1 MKITTNAPKKKGLNI
16 YTRQRLW
23 GLSFVLPAFIFF
35 AVFAFYPMINAF
47 FISFT
52 DYNLMTDPKFV
63 GLENYARMLTDG
75 RFKIIINNTLGFVI
89 GSTIPTILLSLGLA
103 LVLHRKF
110 FGRDF
115 VRTLYFLP
123 IVFSGVVVSVVW
135 RLLYH
140 PYGLINVL
148 LDPILQDVPRW
159 ITNRDLAPWS
169 IIILNVWQSV
179 GFYMVIFIA
188 GLQNIPDD
196 FYDAAMVDGA
206 NRVQS
211 FWYITLPLLKPTTLL
226 IVVISIINY
235 FQTFTY
241 QYVMTKGGPSDATN
255 VISLYIYLNAFQY
268 QYMGYAS
275 AMSIIMFIFIMILTL
290 VQFKFVRTEDI
301 TYV

>member
-1 MKITTNAPKKKGLNI
+1 MTITTAAPKKKGLNI
-16 YTRQRLW
+16 YTKQSLW

-35 AVFAFYPMINAF
+35 AIFAFYPMINAF

-52 DYNLMTDPKFV
+52 DYNLMTDPRFV
-63 GLENYARMLTDG
+63 GLENYARMLADA
-75 RFKIIINNTLGFVI
+75 RFKITINNTLGFVI

-103 LVLHRKF
+103 SVLQRKF
-110 FGRDF
+110 IGRDL

-123 IVFSGVVVSVVW
+123 IVFSGVVVSIVW

-140 PYGLINVL
+140 PYGLINIL
-148 LDPILQDVPRW
+148 LSPIIQDSPRW
-159 ITNRDLAPWS
+159 ITSGDMAPWAL
-169 IIILNVWQSV
+169 IILNVWQSV

-196 FYDAAMVDGA
+196 FYDAARVDGA
-206 NRVQS
+206 NPIQS

-226 IVVISIINY
+226 VVVISIINF

-290 VQFKFVRTEDI
+290 IQFRFVRTEDI

>member
-1 MKITTNAPKKKGLNI
+1 MTITTAALKKKGLNI
-16 YTRQRLW
+16 YTKQRLW
-23 GLSFVLPAFIFF
+23 GFSFVLPAFIFF
-35 AVFAFYPMINAF
+35 AIFAFYPMISAF

-52 DYNLMTDPKFV
+52 DYNLMNDPKYV
-63 GLENYARMLTDG
+63 GLENYARMLSDA
-75 RFKIIINNTLGFVI
+75 RFKIMINNTLGFVM

-103 LVLHRKF
+103 LVLQRKF
-110 FGRDF
+110 IGRDL

-123 IVFSGVVVSVVW
+123 IVFSGVVVSIVW

-140 PYGLINVL
+140 PFGLINTL
-148 LDPILQDVPRW
+148 LSPIIQDSPRW
-159 ITNRDLAPWS
+159 ITSGDTAPWAL
-169 IIILNVWQSV
+169 IILNVWQSV

-196 FYDAAMVDGA
+196 FYDAARVDGA
-206 NRVQS
+206 NPTQS

-226 IVVISIINY
+226 VVVISIINF

-290 VQFKFVRTEDI
+290 IQFWFVRTEDI

>member
-1 MKITTNAPKKKGLNI
+1 MTITTATPKIKGLNI
-16 YTRQRLW
+16 YTKQRLW

-35 AVFAFYPMINAF
+35 AIFAFYPMINAF

-52 DYNLMTDPKFV
+52 DYNLMNDPKFV
-63 GLENYARMLTDG
+63 GLENYARMLADA
-75 RFKIIINNTLGFVI
+75 RFKIMINNTLGFVI

-103 LVLHRKF
+103 LVLQRKF
-110 FGRDF
+110 IGRDLI
-115 VRTLYFLP
+115 RMLYFLP
-123 IVFSGVVVSVVW
+123 IVFSGVVVSIVW

-140 PYGLINVL
+140 PYGLINTL
-148 LDPILQDVPRW
+148 LSPIIQDSPRW
-159 ITNRDLAPWS
+159 ITSSDIAPWAL
-169 IIILNVWQSV
+169 IILNVWQSV

-196 FYDAAMVDGA
+196 FYDAAKVDGA
-206 NRVQS
+206 NRAQS

-226 IVVISIINY
+226 VTVISIVNF

-275 AMSIIMFIFIMILTL
+275 AMSIIMFIFIMVLTL
-290 VQFKFVRTEDI
+290 IQFRFVHTEDI
-301 TYV
+301 TFI

>member
-1 MKITTNAPKKKGLNI
+1 MTLTTATPKKKGLNI
-16 YTRQRLW
+16 YTQQRLW
-23 GLSFVLPAFIFF
+23 GFLFVLPAFIFF

-63 GLENYARMLTDG
+63 GLDNYTHMLADA
-75 RFKIIINNTLGFVI
+75 RFKIALNNTVGFVI
-89 GSTIPTILLSLGLA
+89 GSTIPTIILSLVLA
-103 LVLHRKF
+103 LVLQRKF
-110 FGRDF
+110 IGRDLI
-115 VRTLYFLP
+115 RTLYFLP
-123 IVFSGVVVSVVW
+123 IVFSGVVVSIVW

-140 PYGLINVL
+140 PYGLINTML
-148 LDPILQDVPRW
+148 SPILQDSPRW
-159 ITNRDLAPWS
+159 ITSRDLAPWAL
-169 IIILNVWQSV
+169 IILNIWQSV

-196 FYDAAMVDGA
+196 FYDAAKVDGA
-206 NRVQS
+206 NQPQS

-226 IVVISIINY
+226 VTVISIINF

-255 VISLYIYLNAFQY
+255 VISLFIYLNAFQY

-275 AMSIIMFIFIMILTL
+275 AMSIIMFLFIMILTL
-290 VQFKFVRTEDI
+290 IQFRFVRTEDI

>member
-1 MKITTNAPKKKGLNI
+1 MAITTTGLKKKALNI

-35 AVFAFYPMINAF
+35 AIFAFYPMINAF

-52 DYNLMTDPKFV
+52 DYTLMNEPKFV
-63 GLENYARMLTDG
+63 GWENYARMLTDA
-75 RFKIIINNTLGFVI
+75 RFKLMINNTLGFVI
-89 GSTIPTILLSLGLA
+89 GSTVPTILISLSLA
-103 LVLHRKF
+103 LVLQRNF
-110 FGRDF
+110 IGRD
-115 VRTLYFLP
+115 VMRTLYFLP
-123 IVFSGVVVSVVW
+123 IIFSGVVVSIVW

-140 PYGLINVL
+140 PQGLINTL
-148 LDPILQDVPRW
+148 LHPLLQSTPRW
-159 ITNRDLAPWS
+159 ITDSDMAPWAL
-169 IIILNVWQSV
+169 IILNIWQSV

-196 FYDAAMVDGA
+196 FYDAARVDGA
-206 NRVQS
+206 NSAQS

-226 IVVISIINY
+226 VTVISIINF

-275 AMSIIMFIFIMILTL
+275 AMSIVMFLFIMILTL
-290 VQFKFVRTEDI
+290 VQFRFVRTEDI